1 MKNKR
6 NLKILGDNKSS
17 SGSGQGASG
26 GSGSGSGCQV
36 QSSGS
41 NEIDSIGHLTSIIKP
56 QQVAEE
62 VRKLDKAQFN

>member
-56 QQVAEE
+56 Q
-62 VRKLDKAQFN
+62 